1 MDKIKELCIKHRE
14 ILVYLIVGVMT
25 TVFAWAIRFL
35 WNIVFYAG
43 TAHPLPVQTTI
54 LTIVEF
60 IAGVSFAYP
69 TNRKWVFRS
78 TNPNILKE
86 ADYLGIAYQL
96 VTWPKVTV
104 PVWDGERMRPV
115 TQLMEKVYWDEER
128 EEIGIETEYN
138 SELTISDILEL
149 QQYKLCQAIISQA
162 EKISLK
168 DSKL

>member
-1 MDKIKELCIKHRE
+1 MKKYTIIHNFTATASIEVIANNQEEAFQKARENDLDLADYNFELDTAEIGEEEDIPDIKKL
-14 ILVYLIVGVMT
+14 ILE
-25 TVFAWAIRFL
+25 A
-35 WNIVFYAG
+35 
-43 TAHPLPVQTTI
+43 
-54 LTIVEF
+54 E
-60 IAGVSFAYP
+60 
-69 TNRKWVFRS
+69 
-78 TNPNILKE
+78 NILKE

-104 PVWDGERMRPV
+104 PVWDGERMQPV